1 MAYLDPSEYEEYCG
15 TEVTVTDADV
25 KYATGLI
32 NAIIGKSLE
41 STEATEMLRLKKDD
55 SGKLRYTPVISV
67 SKVIGVN
74 ITPTGATESELPVA
88 SVYLMDDYGRFRF
101 FAGMGINS
109 MVWGSPSNLK
119 VTYNYGYA
127 VIPEDIKVVT
137 AAIAKNIV
145 KIDSISG
152 LSGAKSIASLDFTI
166 AMFDDRLFSSN
177 ELLIL
182 QKYKVV

>member
-1 MAYLDPSEYEEYCG
+1 MAYLLPSEYIAYCG
-15 TEVTVTDADV
+15 TDVTVTDADV
-25 KYATGLI
+25 LYATGLI
-32 NAIIGKSLE
+32 NAIIGKTLE
-41 STEATEMLRLKKDD
+41 PTEATELVKLKKDD
-55 SGKLRYTPVISV
+55 NGKLKYTPVVSV
-67 SKVIGVN
+67 TTVVGVN
-74 ITPTGATESELPVA
+74 ITPHGVTESDLPVA

-127 VIPEDIKVVT
+127 TIPEDIKVVCGV
-137 AAIAKNIV
+137 IAKNIV
-145 KIDSISG
+145 KIDSIGG
-152 LSGAKSIASLDFTI
+152 LSGAKSIASLDFNI

-177 ELLIL
+177 ELVML